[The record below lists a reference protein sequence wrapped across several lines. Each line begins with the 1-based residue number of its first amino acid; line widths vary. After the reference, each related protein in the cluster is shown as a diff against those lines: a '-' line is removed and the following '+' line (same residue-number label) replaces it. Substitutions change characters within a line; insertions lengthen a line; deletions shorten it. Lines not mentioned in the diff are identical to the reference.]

1 MADPR
6 LIVFDMD
13 GTLVDS
19 GAIIA
24 EHMAA
29 TFTEHGLP
37 APTREQSN
45 TVIGLT
51 LDIAI
56 GQLAGCDEATA
67 RDLTETYRRRYRAMI
82 ADGARHEPLYAGAA
96 EAVARLHAQER
107 SLLGIATGKALHG
120 ASRVLEL
127 HGLTQRFVTVQ
138 TPDHNPSKPHP
149 GMMLRACAE
158 TGIEPSRAVM
168 IGDTTFDM
176 ELGRSAGAKAIGVT
190 WGYHSRVLLEQAGAH
205 IIVEDYADLDA
216 AIEEVLG

>member
-19 GAIIA
+19 GEIIA

-29 TFTEHGLP
+29 TFTEHGL
-37 APTREQSN
+37 ATPTREQSN

-56 GQLAGCDEATA
+56 GRLAGCDEATA
-67 RDLTETYRRRYRAMI
+67 LVLTETYRRRYRAML
-82 ADGARHEPLYAGAA
+82 AGGERHEPLYAGAA
-96 EAVARLHAQER
+96 EAVARLHAQEA
-107 SLLGIATGKALHG
+107 SLLGIATGKALYG
-120 ASRVLEL
+120 ASRVLDL
-127 HGLTQRFVTVQ
+127 HGLAGRFVTVQ
-138 TPDHNPSKPHP
+138 TPDNNPSKPHP

-158 TGIEPSRAVM
+158 TGIDPSRAVM

-176 ELGRSAGAKAIGVT
+176 ELGRAAGAKTIGVT
-190 WGYHSRVLLEQAGAH
+190 WGYHSRALLEQAGAH
-205 IIVEDYADLDA
+205 IIVEDYADLDT